1 MKNRKRVQKNRFLCV
16 CVCVGG
22 EGGLVGFERGGMPK
36 NMASKGGDRQ

>member
-16 CVCVGG
+16 CVGG
-22 EGGLVGFERGGMPK
+22 GGGLVGFERGGMPK